1 MKKALALLGGL
12 VAFNVS
18 AQVTILTDSRV
29 EVLAV
34 NQAINEVPKQG
45 KGDLKIANG
54 DNQLLLRVTALID
67 KNGGKERF
75 TSVPIVAKFTAN
87 DQSLLF
93 ETPFAIRDE
102 RGVTKFEKSP
112 SIKVTSNGQD
122 VEIMTDLIY
131 DQSFSL
137 IKDYDAM
144 LQGYNQVGGKAAIA
158 TASVTKKT
166 TGAKVISQPQLQA
179 ESVTKTALQSDFL
192 SMTPDQRQEFISWAV
207 KHIND

>member
-1 MKKALALLGGL
+1 MR
-12 VAFNVS
+12 F
-18 AQVTILTDSRV
+18 
-29 EVLAV
+29 LAV

-45 KGDLKIANG
+45 KGDLKKIANG

-67 KNGGKERF
+67 KKNGGVRSASPQF
-75 TSVPIVAKFTAN
+75 LLWL
-87 DQSLLF
+87 SLPLMIRACYLKRL
-93 ETPFAIRDE
+93 FAIRDE

-144 LQGYNQVGGKAAIA
+144 LQGYNQAGGKAAIA

-179 ESVTKTALQSDFL
+179 EGVTKNCPAKRFPFNDTGPASGVYLLGSK
-192 SMTPDQRQEFISWAV
+192 TYQRLIV
-207 KHIND
+207 DLHIGAKITRNFGTVLK

>member
-1 MKKALALLGGL
+1 MKKALVLLGGL

-18 AQVTILTDSRV
+18 AQVTVLTDSRV

-34 NQAINEVPKQG
+34 NQAINAVPKQG
-45 KGDLKIANG
+45 SGDLNIANG

-75 TSVPIVAKFTAN
+75 ASVPIVAKFTAN

-112 SIKVTSNGQD
+112 SLKVTSNGQE
-122 VEIMTDLIY
+122 VEITTDLIY

-144 LQGYNQVGGKAAIA
+144 LQRYNRSGGKAAIA
-158 TASVTKKT
+158 TVPVAKKT
-166 TGAKVISQPQLQA
+166 TEMKAVSQSQPQV
-179 ESVTKTALQSDFL
+179 ESGIKINLQSDFL
-192 SMTPDQRQEFISWAV
+192 TMTPEQRQEFISWAV